1 VEKGIRENNKL
12 DMKRRNINI
21 LCVMFI
27 GLLLSGCAINKQQI
41 DALAKFNYTVES
53 MQDIRLAGRDMDSY
67 TGKDGVNLSSLPGI
81 AMAMLRQ
88 DLPLEAQINMKVTN
102 PTTTTTKINSFKYLI
117 EIQGKPL
124 FEGTVN
130 ENLHLATGESTVVPL
145 TFKANIF
152 GTAKEKGVEN
162 VLNELFTRKGEG
174 FLVLKIKPS
183 IKIGNSNIYY
193 PGYITV
199 DRNLAKSIG
208 KLVM

>member
-1 VEKGIRENNKL
+1 
-12 DMKRRNINI
+12 MKRKKITT
-21 LCVMFI
+21 LCMLFI

-41 DALAKFNYTVES
+41 DALAKCDYTVES
-53 MQDIRLAGRDMDSY
+53 LQDIRLAGRDMDNY
-67 TGKDGVNLSSLPGI
+67 TGADGVNLSSLPGI
-81 AMAMLRQ
+81 AMAMLRK
-88 DLPLEAQINMKVTN
+88 DLPLEARINMKVAN
-102 PTTTTTKINSFKYLI
+102 PTTTPTKINSFKYLI

-124 FEGTVN
+124 FEGTVD
-130 ENLHLATGESTVVPL
+130 ENLHLGTGESTVVPL

-152 GTAKEKGVEN
+152 GTAQEN
-162 VLNELFTRKGEG
+162 GLDNLLNELFTRKGEG

>member
-1 VEKGIRENNKL
+1 
-12 DMKRRNINI
+12 MKRRHLGII
-21 LCVMFI
+21 YMLFV
-27 GLLLSGCAINKQQI
+27 GLLFSGCAINKKQI

-53 MQDIRLAGRDMDSY
+53 LQDVRVAGRGIESY
-67 TGKDGVNLSSLPGI
+67 TGADGVNLSSLPAV
-81 AMAMLRQ
+81 AMAMLRK
-88 DLPLEAQINMKVTN
+88 DLPLEAQINMKVNN
-102 PTTTTTKINSFKYLI
+102 PTTTATKINSFKYLI

-130 ENLHLATGESTVVPL
+130 ENIHLGTGESMVVPL
-145 TFKANIF
+145 TFNANIF
-152 GTAKEKGVEN
+152 GAAQENGLEN
-162 VLNELFTRKGEG
+162 VLNEIFTRKGEG

-199 DRNLAKSIG
+199 DRNLAKGIG

>member
-1 VEKGIRENNKL
+1 
-12 DMKRRNINI
+12 MKRTKITI
-21 LCVMFI
+21 LGILVI

-41 DALAKFNYTVES
+41 NALAKYDYTVES
-53 MQDIRLAGRDMDSY
+53 LQDIRLAGRDMSSY
-67 TGKDGVNLSSLPGI
+67 TGSDGVNLSSLPGI
-81 AMAMLRQ
+81 AMAMLRK
-88 DLPLEAQINMKVTN
+88 DLPLEARINMKVAN

-124 FEGTVN
+124 FEGTVD
-130 ENLHLATGESTVVPL
+130 ENLHLGTGESTVVPL

-152 GTAKEKGVEN
+152 GTAKENGLDN
-162 VLNELFTRKGEG
+162 LLNELFTRKGEG

-199 DRNLAKSIG
+199 DRNLAKGIG

>member
-1 VEKGIRENNKL
+1 
-12 DMKRRNINI
+12 MKRTEIAT
-21 LCVMFI
+21 LGMLVI
-27 GLLLSGCAINKQQI
+27 GLLLSGCAVNKQQI
-41 DALAKFNYTVES
+41 DALAKSDYTVES
-53 MQDIRLAGRDMDSY
+53 IQDVRLAGRDMNNY
-67 TGKDGVNLSSLPGI
+67 TGTDGVNLSSLPGI
-81 AMAMLRQ
+81 AMAMLRK
-88 DLPLEAQINMKVTN
+88 DLPLEARINMKVAN

-124 FEGTVN
+124 FEGTVD
-130 ENLHLATGESTVVPL
+130 ENLHLRTGESTVVPL

-152 GTAKEKGVEN
+152 GTAQEN
-162 VLNELFTRKGEG
+162 GLDNLLNELFTRKGEG

>member
-1 VEKGIRENNKL
+1 MNK
-12 DMKRRNINI
+12 RTNISI
-21 LCVMFI
+21 LCCVLV
-27 GLLLSGCAINKQQI
+27 GLLLTGCAINKNQI
-41 DALAKFNYTVES
+41 DALSKFNYTVES
-53 MQDIRLAGRDMDSY
+53 LQDVRLAGRNMDSFS
-67 TGKDGVNLSSLPGI
+67 GKDGVNISALPGI
-81 AMAMLRQ
+81 AVAMLRQ
-88 DLPLEAQINMKVTN
+88 DLPLEARINMKVSN

-117 EIQGKPL
+117 EIQGKPM
-124 FEGTVN
+124 FEGTVD
-130 ENLHLATGESTVVPL
+130 ENLHLSTGESTVVPL

-152 GTAKEKGVEN
+152 GTAKENGVEN

>member
-1 VEKGIRENNKL
+1 
-12 DMKRRNINI
+12 MKRTKITT
-21 LCVMFI
+21 LCMLFM

-41 DALAKFNYTVES
+41 DALAKCDYTVES
-53 MQDIRLAGRDMDSY
+53 LQDIRLAGRDMNNY
-67 TGKDGVNLSSLPGI
+67 TGADGVNLSSLPGI
-81 AMAMLRQ
+81 AMAMLRK
-88 DLPLEAQINMKVTN
+88 DLPLEARINMKVAN

-124 FEGTVN
+124 FEGTVD
-130 ENLHLATGESTVVPL
+130 ENLHLGTGESTVVPL

-152 GTAKEKGVEN
+152 GTAQEN
-162 VLNELFTRKGEG
+162 GLDNLLNELFTRKGEG

>member
-1 VEKGIRENNKL
+1 
-12 DMKRRNINI
+12 MKRTKITT
-21 LCVMFI
+21 LCMLLI
-27 GLLLSGCAINKQQI
+27 GLLLSGCAINRQQI
-41 DALAKFNYTVES
+41 DALAKCDYTVES
-53 MQDIRLAGRDMDSY
+53 LQDVRLAGRDMDSY
-67 TGKDGVNLSSLPGI
+67 RGADGVNLSSLPGI
-81 AMAMLRQ
+81 AMAMLRK
-88 DLPLEAQINMKVTN
+88 DLPLEARINMKVAN

-124 FEGTVN
+124 FEGTVD
-130 ENLHLATGESTVVPL
+130 ENLHLGNGESTVVPL

-152 GTAKEKGVEN
+152 GTAQENGVDN
-162 VLNELFTRKGEG
+162 LLNELFTRKGEG

>member
-1 VEKGIRENNKL
+1 MNK
-12 DMKRRNINI
+12 RTNISI
-21 LCVMFI
+21 LCCVLV
-27 GLLLSGCAINKQQI
+27 GLLLTGCAINKNQI
-41 DALAKFNYTVES
+41 DALSKFNYTVES
-53 MQDIRLAGRDMDSY
+53 LQDVRLAGRNMDSF
-67 TGKDGVNLSSLPGI
+67 TGKDGVNISALPGI
-81 AMAMLRQ
+81 AVAMLRQ
-88 DLPLEAQINMKVTN
+88 DLPLEARINMKVSN

-117 EIQGKPL
+117 EIQGKPM
-124 FEGTVN
+124 FEGTVD
-130 ENLHLATGESTVVPL
+130 ENLHLSTGESTVVPL

-152 GTAKEKGVEN
+152 GTAKENGVEN

>member
-1 VEKGIRENNKL
+1 
-12 DMKRRNINI
+12 MKRKNISI
-21 LCVMFI
+21 LCMVVI
-27 GLLLSGCAINKQQI
+27 GLLWSGCAVNKKQI
-41 DALAKFNYTVES
+41 DALAKCDYTVES
-53 MQDIRLAGRDMDSY
+53 LQDIRLAGKDMNSY
-67 TGKDGVNLSSLPGI
+67 TGKDGVNLASLPGI
-81 AMAMLRQ
+81 AMAMLSQ
-88 DLPLEAQINMKVTN
+88 NLPLEAQINMKVSN

-124 FEGTVN
+124 FEGTVD
-130 ENLHLATGESTVVPL
+130 ENLHLGTGESTVVPL

-152 GTAKEKGVEN
+152 GTAKEKGVES
-162 VLNELFTRKGEG
+162 VLNELFTKKGEG

>member
-1 VEKGIRENNKL
+1 MNK
-12 DMKRRNINI
+12 RTNINI
-21 LCVMFI
+21 LCCVLV
-27 GLLLSGCAINKQQI
+27 GLLLTGCAINKSQI
-41 DALAKFNYTVES
+41 DALSKFNYTVES
-53 MQDIRLAGRDMDSY
+53 LQDVRLAGRNMDSF
-67 TGKDGVNLSSLPGI
+67 TGKDGVNISALPGI
-81 AMAMLRQ
+81 AVAMLRQ
-88 DLPLEAQINMKVTN
+88 DLPLEARINMKVSN

-117 EIQGKPL
+117 EIQGKPM
-124 FEGTVN
+124 FEGTVD
-130 ENLHLATGESTVVPL
+130 ENLHLSTGESTVVPL
-145 TFKANIF
+145 TFKADIF
-152 GTAKEKGVEN
+152 GTAKENGVEN

>member
-1 VEKGIRENNKL
+1 MNK
-12 DMKRRNINI
+12 RTNISI
-21 LCVMFI
+21 LCCVLV
-27 GLLLSGCAINKQQI
+27 GLLLTGCAINKNQI
-41 DALAKFNYTVES
+41 DALSKFNYTVES
-53 MQDIRLAGRDMDSY
+53 LQDVRLAGRNMDSFS
-67 TGKDGVNLSSLPGI
+67 GKDGVNISALPGI
-81 AMAMLRQ
+81 AVAMLRQ
-88 DLPLEAQINMKVTN
+88 DLPLEARINMKVSN
-102 PTTTTTKINSFKYLI
+102 PTTTTTKINSFKYLV
-117 EIQGKPL
+117 EIQGKPM
-124 FEGTVN
+124 FEGTVD
-130 ENLHLATGESTVVPL
+130 ENLLLSTGESTVVPL

-152 GTAKEKGVEN
+152 GTAKEEGIEN

>member
-1 VEKGIRENNKL
+1 MNK
-12 DMKRRNINI
+12 RTNISI
-21 LCVMFI
+21 LCCVLV
-27 GLLLSGCAINKQQI
+27 GLLLTGCAINKNQI
-41 DALAKFNYTVES
+41 DALSKFNYTVES
-53 MQDIRLAGRDMDSY
+53 LQDVRLAGRNMDSF
-67 TGKDGVNLSSLPGI
+67 TGKDGVNISALPGI
-81 AMAMLRQ
+81 AVAMLRQ
-88 DLPLEAQINMKVTN
+88 DLPLEARINMKVSN

-117 EIQGKPL
+117 EIQGKPM
-124 FEGTVN
+124 FEGTVD
-130 ENLHLATGESTVVPL
+130 ENLLLSTGESTVVPL

-152 GTAKEKGVEN
+152 GTAKEEGIEN

>member
-1 VEKGIRENNKL
+1 MNK
-12 DMKRRNINI
+12 RTNISI
-21 LCVMFI
+21 LCCVLV
-27 GLLLSGCAINKQQI
+27 GLLLTGCAINKNQI
-41 DALAKFNYTVES
+41 DALSKFNYTVES
-53 MQDIRLAGRDMDSY
+53 LQDVRLAGRNMDSF
-67 TGKDGVNLSSLPGI
+67 TGKDGVNISALPGI
-81 AMAMLRQ
+81 AVAMLRQ
-88 DLPLEAQINMKVTN
+88 DLPLEARINMKVSN

-117 EIQGKPL
+117 EIQGKPM
-124 FEGTVN
+124 FEGTVD
-130 ENLHLATGESTVVPL
+130 ENLHLSTGESTVVPL

-152 GTAKEKGVEN
+152 GTAKEEGIEN

>member
-1 VEKGIRENNKL
+1 
-12 DMKRRNINI
+12 MKRTKITT
-21 LCVMFI
+21 LCMLFI
-27 GLLLSGCAINKQQI
+27 GLLLSGCAINRQQI
-41 DALAKFNYTVES
+41 DALAKCDYTVES
-53 MQDIRLAGRDMDSY
+53 LQDVRLAGRDMDSY
-67 TGKDGVNLSSLPGI
+67 TGADGVNLSSLPGI
-81 AMAMLRQ
+81 AMAMLRK
-88 DLPLEAQINMKVTN
+88 DLPLEARINMKVAN

-124 FEGTVN
+124 FEGTVD
-130 ENLHLATGESTVVPL
+130 ENLHLGNGESTVVPL

-152 GTAKEKGVEN
+152 GTAQENGVDN
-162 VLNELFTRKGEG
+162 LLNELFTRKGEG

>member
-1 VEKGIRENNKL
+1 MNKL
-12 DMKRRNINI
+12 AMNKRTNISI
-21 LCVMFI
+21 LCCVLV
-27 GLLLSGCAINKQQI
+27 GLLLTGCAINKNQI
-41 DALAKFNYTVES
+41 DALSKFNYTVES
-53 MQDIRLAGRDMDSY
+53 LQDVRLAGRNMDSF
-67 TGKDGVNLSSLPGI
+67 TGKDGVNISALPGI
-81 AMAMLRQ
+81 AVAMLRQ
-88 DLPLEAQINMKVTN
+88 DLPLEARINMKVSN

-117 EIQGKPL
+117 EIQGKPM
-124 FEGTVN
+124 FEGTVD
-130 ENLHLATGESTVVPL
+130 ENLHLSTGESTVVPL

-152 GTAKEKGVEN
+152 GTAKENGVEN

>member
-1 VEKGIRENNKL
+1 
-12 DMKRRNINI
+12 MKRTKITT
-21 LCVMFI
+21 LCMLFI

-41 DALAKFNYTVES
+41 DALAKCDYTVES
-53 MQDIRLAGRDMDSY
+53 LQDIRLAGRDMDNY
-67 TGKDGVNLSSLPGI
+67 TGADGVNLSSLPGI
-81 AMAMLRQ
+81 AMAMLRK
-88 DLPLEAQINMKVTN
+88 DLPLEARINMKVAN
-102 PTTTTTKINSFKYLI
+102 PTTTPTKINSFKYLI

-124 FEGTVN
+124 FEGTVD
-130 ENLHLATGESTVVPL
+130 ENLHLGTGESTVVPL

-152 GTAKEKGVEN
+152 GTAQEN
-162 VLNELFTRKGEG
+162 GLDNLLNELFTRKGEG

>member
-1 VEKGIRENNKL
+1 ML
-12 DMKRRNINI
+12 
-21 LCVMFI
+21 FI

-41 DALAKFNYTVES
+41 NALSKYDYSVES
-53 MQDIRLAGRDMDSY
+53 LQDIRLAGRDMDSY
-67 TGKDGVNLSSLPGI
+67 TGADGVNLSSLPGI
-81 AMAMLRQ
+81 AIAMLRK
-88 DLPLEAQINMKVTN
+88 DLPLEARINMKVNN

-117 EIQGKPL
+117 EIDGNPL
-124 FEGTVN
+124 FEGTVD
-130 ENLHLATGESTVVPL
+130 ENIRLGTGESTVVPL

-152 GTAKEKGVEN
+152 GTAQEN
-162 VLNELFTRKGEG
+162 GLDNLLNELFTRKGEG

-183 IKIGNSNIYY
+183 MKIGNSNIYY

>member
-1 VEKGIRENNKL
+1 MNK
-12 DMKRRNINI
+12 RTNISI
-21 LCVMFI
+21 LCCVLV
-27 GLLLSGCAINKQQI
+27 GLLLTGCAINKNQI
-41 DALAKFNYTVES
+41 DALSKFNYTVES
-53 MQDIRLAGRDMDSY
+53 LQDVRLAGRNMDIF
-67 TGKDGVNLSSLPGI
+67 TGKDGVNISALPGI
-81 AMAMLRQ
+81 AVAMLRQ
-88 DLPLEAQINMKVTN
+88 DLPLEARINMKVSN

-117 EIQGKPL
+117 EIQGKPM
-124 FEGTVN
+124 FEGTVD
-130 ENLHLATGESTVVPL
+130 ENLHLSTGESTVVPL

-152 GTAKEKGVEN
+152 GTAKENGVEN

>member
-1 VEKGIRENNKL
+1 MNK
-12 DMKRRNINI
+12 RTNISI
-21 LCVMFI
+21 LCCVLV
-27 GLLLSGCAINKQQI
+27 GLLLTGCAINKNQI
-41 DALAKFNYTVES
+41 DALSKFNYTVES
-53 MQDIRLAGRDMDSY
+53 LQDVRLAGRNMDSFS
-67 TGKDGVNLSSLPGI
+67 GKDGVNISALPGI
-81 AMAMLRQ
+81 AVAMLRQ
-88 DLPLEAQINMKVTN
+88 DLPLEARINMKVSN

-117 EIQGKPL
+117 EIQGKPM
-124 FEGTVN
+124 FEGTVD
-130 ENLHLATGESTVVPL
+130 ENLLLSTGESTVVPL

-152 GTAKEKGVEN
+152 GTAKEEGIEN